1 MTDKEL
7 NIRLREMAREAGLC
21 DEWYAKWT
29 DDDTIDDCLQRFING
44 HDFAVK
50 LDWPPLDF
58 IRENFRLED
67 LHRHHIY
74 LDEEVSLNES
84 ESGYYIFLGHCT
96 GTAWFTGF
104 VAVTIYMRH
113 DSNIWIDAFDGAR
126 VMTMLYDKS
135 KSKSRAD
142 RYSRVQTL
150 DRRTQ

>member
-7 NIRLREMAREAGLC
+7 NIKLREMAREAGLC
-21 DEWYAKWT
+21 DEWYEKWS
-29 DDDTIDDCLQRFING
+29 DDDTIDDCLNRFITG

-74 LDEEVSLNES
+74 LDEEVDLNES
-84 ESGYYIFLGHCT
+84 ESGYYAFLGHCT

-104 VAVTIYMRH
+104 VAVTVYLRH
-113 DSNIWIDAFDGAR
+113 DSNVWFDAFDGAR
-126 VMTMLYDKS
+126 LTVMRYDKS
-135 KSKSRAD
+135 KCITHAD
-142 RYSRVQTL
+142 RYSRCKEF
-150 DRRTQ
+150 DRRTT